1 MNPIIRV
8 SYCAFTV
15 ICGLGNYASICHVYK
30 FAFVALFGL
39 ADMYC

>member
-8 SYCAFTV
+8 IHCAFTV
-15 ICGLGNYASICHVYK
+15 MGGLGNYASICHVYK

-39 ADMYC
+39 ADM